1 MKFYVRYFAG
11 EFLLLMKGKIFRPGH
26 FSESVGIL
34 VEQQVRGGRLLRG
47 KKHQSGH
54 FGNMNHIPVGVKDGY
69 FLYVVILKADDI
81 HFTDRIA
88 ILFHKVESIIF
99 SGESL
104 KGEKEV
110 KREFPRDLMC

>member
-47 KKHQSGH
+47 EETSIRAFRKYEPHSRRSQGWLL
-54 FGNMNHIPVGVKDGY
+54 PLCRY
-69 FLYVVILKADDI
+69 L
-81 HFTDRIA
+81 
-88 ILFHKVESIIF
+88 ESERHSLQTQNSPSF
-99 SGESL
+99 S
-104 KGEKEV
+104 
-110 KREFPRDLMC
+110 